1 MSQQKNSQSSIE
13 NRAKRELTIAIRV
26 LEGQLETVEDCLEEG
41 DPTGKL
47 YTLEYSLQNSI
58 DYLKDLRNDMNNKE
72 DK

>member
-26 LEGQLETVEDCLEEG
+26 LKGQLETVEDCLEEG

>member
-1 MSQQKNSQSSIE
+1 MGQQKNSI
-13 NRAKRELTIAIRV
+13 AAIDICTKRELTIAIRV

-41 DPTGKL
+41 DPTGRL